1 MKLFFALLWLLHW
14 LPLSVIGAI
23 SRALGHLLYYAAISR
38 RRVGQTNLARCFPA
52 MKEAE
57 RKRLLK
63 RHFGH
68 MAQLLLEYGV
78 CWWASPERIK
88 RLVRI
93 HHLERLT
100 ELRAAGEDVIIFY
113 PHFVGF
119 ELAAL
124 RLNLEMPLVSVYS
137 HQKNQAMD
145 KMIYAGR
152 NRFDNAF
159 IVSRQESLRSI
170 IKAMRADHAPFLYLP
185 DQDFGRRDSIFVP
198 FFGVQAA
205 TVPGL
210 SRIAGLARAP
220 LVPVIRRRVAGG
232 LAVDVYPAWDN
243 FPSGDIEAD
252 TRRMNEF
259 LEQRVL
265 EMPEQYFWLHKR
277 FKTRPEGEPPFYQK

>member
-38 RRVGQTNLARCFPA
+38 RRVGLNNLARCFPA

-159 IVSRQESLRSI
+159 IVSRQESLRAI

-210 SRIAGLARAP
+210 SRIAGLARARV
-220 LVPVIRRRVAGG
+220 VPVIPRRVAGG
-232 LAVDVYPAWDN
+232 LEVDVYPAWDN

-277 FKTRPEGEPPFYQK
+277 FKTRPEGEPPFYHK

>member
-1 MKLFFALLWLLHW
+1 MKLFFALLWLIHW

-23 SRALGHLLYYAAISR
+23 SRALGHLLYYAAGSR
-38 RRVGQTNLARCFPA
+38 RRVGLTNLTRCFPA

-100 ELRAAGEDVIIFY
+100 ALRAAGEDVIIFY

-159 IVSRQESLRSI
+159 IVSRQESLRAI

-210 SRIAGLARAP
+210 SRIAGLARARV
-220 LVPVIRRRVAGG
+220 VPVIPRRVAGG
-232 LAVDVYPAWDN
+232 LEVDVYPAWDN